1 MLDAY
6 SRHINSNII
15 LISEPNVKIALD
27 KKYIVDQN
35 IDAAIVIQDDKL
47 QVDKIIR
54 KRGYVCVKT
63 ADLMV
68 VSVYISPNVDDSI
81 AEEVIGN
88 ISRDINGWQGKLVI
102 GGDFNAKTREWGNK
116 KNDRRGDL
124 LLDWMGS
131 ENLYVANQ
139 GDTPTFVRDQQ
150 NSILDI
156 TLCSANTLRDIS
168 EWKVQENE
176 LTLSLHR
183 YITFN
188 LLGEDDNA
196 QPRRHEQAK
205 QGWKFNTERSDA
217 LQNKFK
223 QLCERSPPKD
233 AEQLQDTLKETCDA
247 ILTKRGGGKNYKHEP
262 VYWWTQKINDLRK
275 ECIRKKRIMTRNNK
289 KGYNQVLARTDYKA
303 AKKELRLEIRKS
315 KEECWRRIIEE
326 VENDVWGTGYRI
338 VARKIPG
345 KILKLSPQLER
356 EILTTLFPE
365 SPLVEWSVTE
375 VEREE
380 IPLINVEE
388 LGESLLALKC
398 GKAPGPDQVTPE
410 ILKCTGL
417 GSPTVFLE
425 VFNEILRS
433 GIFPAAWKTAKVVL
447 IPKPNKPEFIPSSYR
462 PLCLLDTCGKL
473 FECLLVKRLKS
484 ALGENGLSPNQFGFR
499 ANMSTVQAIQ
509 KIYDIADNERKK
521 SYKTRNLCLLITV
534 DIRNAFGSAPWDKII
549 TALEMK
555 NTPSYIVRLIKSYFK
570 DRELITPNGER
581 MKMSAGIPQG
591 SVAAPTLW
599 NVFYDEL
606 LRLNMPPNVTLVG
619 YADDLAV
626 AVRARKESELESL
639 TNQTLTKIST
649 WLKNQGLTLA
659 PEKTEATLLIGRKK
673 CGHINI
679 IVDGVPVLLR
689 DQVKY
694 LGLTLDRKLSFGAHV
709 DAVTEKAANRAN
721 ALIRIMPKKGGP
733 SYMKRKLIYRV
744 AESIIM
750 YAAPVWSK
758 ATETQ
763 RYKDKLTKVQRK
775 ILLNVTSAYRTISTT
790 ALQVIAA
797 ITPIDLMIKERAK
810 TFGLT
815 EEQKADHRE
824 LTINNW
830 ELAWRTS
837 STGEWTRKLIPSI
850 KPWVLRKH
858 GNLNFYITQVLS
870 GHGCF
875 NFYLHR
881 FKLRS
886 SPICRYCDQSD
897 TAEHSLFVCARW
909 TRNREEASNQVGET
923 LTADN
928 LIKNMLKSQ
937 EDWTTISR
945 LITEIMTTKE
955 RDERA
960 EEKTRRIDDQEEE
973 ERA

>member
-380 IPLINVEE
+380 IPLINAEE

-509 KIYDIADNERKK
+509 KIYDIADDERKK

-555 NTPSYIVRLIKSYFK
+555 NTPSYI
-570 DRELITPNGER
+570 
-581 MKMSAGIPQG
+581 
-591 SVAAPTLW
+591 
-599 NVFYDEL
+599 
-606 LRLNMPPNVTLVG
+606 
-619 YADDLAV
+619 
-626 AVRARKESELESL
+626 
-639 TNQTLTKIST
+639 IST

-744 AESIIM
+744 AESII
-750 YAAPVWSK
+750 
-758 ATETQ
+758 
-763 RYKDKLTKVQRK
+763 
-775 ILLNVTSAYRTISTT
+775 I
-790 ALQVIAA
+790 
-797 ITPIDLMIKERAK
+797 
-810 TFGLT
+810 
-815 EEQKADHRE
+815 
-824 LTINNW
+824 
-830 ELAWRTS
+830 
-837 STGEWTRKLIPSI
+837 
-850 KPWVLRKH
+850 
-858 GNLNFYITQVLS
+858 
-870 GHGCF
+870 
-875 NFYLHR
+875 
-881 FKLRS
+881 
-886 SPICRYCDQSD
+886 
-897 TAEHSLFVCARW
+897 W

-960 EEKTRRIDDQEEE
+960 EEKTRRIDDQES
-973 ERA
+973 